1 MLENK
6 CKKNILL
13 IGFMGVGK
21 TTIGKLLA
29 QKLNRK
35 FIDIDEEIEREFDM
49 PVSKIFKNIGEKAF
63 REREKELITSLT
75 EKQLKIISVGGGAF
89 LQQEIRQLCL
99 ASSIVIF
106 IDLSYEGW
114 KDRIDLII
122 VSRPVLHGKS
132 IEEME
137 KLFYNRQEIYAN
149 HHLKIASDNKDPE
162 GIADEIVRKL
172 IVDFDIFL

>member
-1 MLENK
+1 
-6 CKKNILL
+6 
-13 IGFMGVGK
+13 MGAGK

-29 QKLNRK
+29 KKLNRE

-49 PVSKIFKNIGEKAF
+49 PVSQIFNNIGEKAF
-63 REREKELITSLT
+63 REREKELIASLT

-106 IDLSYEGW
+106 LDLSFERW

-149 HHLKIASDNKDPE
+149 HHLKIASDNKDAE
-162 GIADEIVRKL
+162 EIADEIVREL
-172 IVDFDIFL
+172 IVDFDIFV

>member
-1 MLENK
+1 
-6 CKKNILL
+6 
-13 IGFMGVGK
+13 MGVGK